1 MSICDEGLGCP
12 AYHKLEY
19 QQAAISDPNWVH
31 TYRIC
36 ALRHK
41 TFETE
46 DGKPDTCP
54 YAPILKLL
62 ASAKE
67 VSPDIEITFNNYENA
82 DDGEVV
88 HFVIRR

>member
-1 MSICDEGLGCP
+1 MSECDEGWGTADNYCP
-12 AYHKLEY
+12 ILHSE
-19 QQAAISDPNWVH
+19 I
-31 TYRIC
+31 TTR
-36 ALRHK
+36 
-41 TFETE
+41 E
-46 DGKPDTCP
+46 DGRENNVWCGFDPFGDMPDTCP